1 MSLIPWWMKLIAVA
15 ALAAAVAWAIHLY
28 DKSISDAQRA
38 KDVAEYN
45 VKLVAAE
52 EQARA
57 KESDWK
63 AQLKGAQD
71 EADKLRKDKDAMAAA
86 NNATVGKLR
95 DQLTNISNGLSSI
108 TLTAC
113 RARVSTLTIIFGQ
126 CTDQLADMAD
136 HAQGHYVDSITCR
149 KAWPNQ
155 ESRP

>member
-57 KESDWK
+57 KENDWK
-63 AQLKGAQD
+63 AQLKGAED
-71 EADKLRKDKDAMAAA
+71 ERDNLRKAKDAMAAS
-86 NNATVGKLR
+86 NAAVVGKLR
-95 DQLTNISNGLSSI
+95 EQLTNISNGLSDI
-108 TLTAC
+108 TITAC
-113 RARVSTLTIIFGQ
+113 RARVSTLTIVFGQ
-126 CTDQLADMAD
+126 CTDRLADMAN
-136 HAQGHYVDSITCR
+136 HAQGQYVDSVTCR
-149 KAWPNQ
+149 GAWPK
-155 ESRP
+155 